1 MLLAPAPP
9 VCAAALS
16 HARAQ
21 CTRHAPLLA
30 PPSNCA
36 HPTRIAGGCYV
47 RVPPAVPPDGS
58 YHRQLLPERA
68 RRVQPL
74 LLVLRGQAQVRRL
87 CAGQQHHVLPYARQ
101 PVQPV
106 LHHLKGWPRF
116 DLLSHRSTQA
126 DTPHTVASAKAA
138 VRRRSPLAGT
148 RIVRAS
154 SSASSP
160 PHLAPPK
167 AVNTRPLLL
176 RCFEGANGGRPPPP
190 TIAYYASYFG
200 ASWSCTHG
208 TLSDVGFGGAHP
220 HYWRRTSWLRLT
232 SKSQIPY
239 LLSRASPRPS
249 LTTSVTRQAALIG
262 GPLHTPPC
270 PLGCMGT
277 ACAHLT
283 RLWGAPC
290 IGVVLSSRHC
300 TYTGALA
307 AAGDSCKKCPVS

>member
-1 MLLAPAPP
+1 MTAAATSVLLAPAPP

-190 TIAYYASYFG
+190 PSLITLPTSARPG
-200 ASWSCTHG
+200 AAHTARCQPSALVEPIPT
-208 TLSDVGFGGAHP
+208 TGGAP
-220 HYWRRTSWLRLT
+220 PGCARLLKAR
-232 SKSQIPY
+232 SHIF
-239 LLSRASPRPS
+239 
-249 LTTSVTRQAALIG
+249 
-262 GPLHTPPC
+262 
-270 PLGCMGT
+270 
-277 ACAHLT
+277 
-283 RLWGAPC
+283 
-290 IGVVLSSRHC
+290 
-300 TYTGALA
+300 
-307 AAGDSCKKCPVS
+307 